1 MSSAPAAPEPGTVLA
16 GKYRVER
23 VLGVGGMGVVVAA
36 THVQLDQRVA
46 IKYLLPAA
54 LGNAEV
60 VERFAREARIA
71 AKLRGPHVA
80 RVIDVSQFDDGAPF
94 MVLEYLEGHDLGR
107 ELENKGPLEVEDA
120 VRYILETCEAL
131 AEAHAA
137 HVVHRDLKPAN
148 LFLAVQPDKRAIVK
162 VLDFGIS
169 RSVDASAIA
178 LTGTGTVMGTVF
190 YMSPEQLADP
200 KGIDHRADIWSLGV
214 ILYELLTGTQPFTG
228 DSAPAV
234 IIAVLANKPRPILEL
249 RALPAGLEEV
259 VARCLREDRG
269 ARFQSV
275 AELAA
280 ALAPFAAERDRGS
293 AEVAARVLGVSAEP
307 PRPAQAEEAAVS
319 AEGKLAIA
327 TAATVLFD
335 TAEPVASKTAPAP
348 APRSR
353 APLALGAVGAVALVG
368 LGLALARGGSSAS
381 GAPLTPEPPPHA
393 PSASA
398 SSPAVVAATASPPTP
413 VAATALGAP
422 GAAAPSHSP
431 ATPAAP
437 PSPSVPGGKPKPSAS
452 AQASAA
458 APPPASA
465 PSVAP
470 PATAS
475 AAAPKKNPLEMGLK

>member
-1 MSSAPAAPEPGTVLA
+1 MSAPPAGPEAGTVLA

-36 THVQLDQRVA
+36 THVQLEQRVA
-46 IKYLLPAA
+46 IKYLLPVA
-54 LGNAEV
+54 LANPEV

-80 RVIDVSQFDDGAPF
+80 RVIDVSQFDDGVPF
-94 MVLEYLEGHDLGR
+94 MVLEYLQGHDLAS

-120 VRYILETCEAL
+120 VRYVLEACEAL

-162 VLDFGIS
+162 ILDFGIS
-169 RSVDASAIA
+169 RSVEASAIA
-178 LTGTGTVMGTVF
+178 LTGTGTVMGTVY

-234 IIAVLANKPRPILEL
+234 IIAVLANRPRPILEL
-249 RALPAGLEEV
+249 RALPEGLEEV

-269 ARFQSV
+269 ARFQNV

-280 ALAPFAAERDRGS
+280 ALAPFAAEKDRGS
-293 AEVAARVLGVSAEP
+293 AEIAARVLGVAAEP
-307 PRPAQAEEAAVS
+307 APSVGAIEVAAQRVDP
-319 AEGKLAIA
+319 KAIA

-335 TAEPVASKTAPAP
+335 TGVPVAAPSASP
-348 APRSR
+348 AQDATRRPRR
-353 APLALGAVGAVALVG
+353 ALLALGGVGALAVAGVG
-368 LGLALARGGSSAS
+368 LFLARGGSGAGAAPIAIEPAHSAS
-381 GAPLTPEPPPHA
+381 SSVGASVASAATPTTARSAAALVVPE

-398 SSPAVVAATASPPTP
+398 KPTA
-413 VAATALGAP
+413 AP
-422 GAAAPSHSP
+422 GP
-431 ATPAAP
+431 
-437 PSPSVPGGKPKPSAS
+437 KPKPNASGLSAS
-452 AQASAA
+452 LSTPT
-458 APPPASA
+458 PPPV
-465 PSVAP
+465 PSVATP
-470 PATAS
+470 PAVTAS
-475 AAAPKKNPLEMGLK
+475 ATPKKNPLEMGLK